1 MWSHVGVGVAFAEL
15 RATMSLRAHALTLVL
30 FSSVAA
36 TACSTNASID
46 DAAADGDE
54 AITSNDAQIVDFTF
68 SSEVLAPKSD
78 DSRKAVISQLFYTV
92 GALTSEHEANG
103 QIGRVQTS
111 AITETVEGDNKRI
124 KYTVRLPVAWPAGK
138 SVPKTYAIVLPND
151 TTKLAAFNDKY
162 DGKCGTNEYGHDVFW
177 HDWNPIATG
186 CTVDAADV
194 VKSTAK
200 VTKNKAVT
208 TGKYPEYDKVWADGA
223 LNVVAIFGYSDSGGA
238 SDQGEQEYDAFVSR
252 AKALFP
258 GATSTTNATS
268 DSIHRD
274 ITVKAKV
281 RVDGADRDVSITS
294 LLIGTLYTSGPD
306 FDTRYD
312 PLSEKADLVVYNGHS
327 ELSKNTNALAAKGK
341 VAPKQYQMFFF
352 DSCDTYAYL
361 DTALTDRR
369 RAINGAEDPVG
380 TKYLDVATN
389 VLPSYF
395 SNYAASS
402 LTFVSALANRDAPKT
417 YNQIMS
423 DLPSDQVV
431 VVTGEED
438 NTFHP

>member
-1 MWSHVGVGVAFAEL
+1 
-15 RATMSLRAHALTLVL
+15 MSLRSARFAPVAFLSFL
-30 FSSVAA
+30 AA
-36 TACSTNASID
+36 TALACSTSSDQVD
-46 DAAADGDE
+46 DTAGDE
-54 AITSNDAQIVDFTF
+54 APITSNDAQIVDFTF
-68 SSEVLAPKSD
+68 SSEVIAPKSD
-78 DSRKAVISQLFYTV
+78 DTRKAIVSQLLYTV
-92 GALTSEHEANG
+92 GALTSEHQANG

-111 AITETVEGDNKRI
+111 AITETVQGDNKRI
-124 KYTVRLPVAWPAGK
+124 KYTARLPVAWPKGQ
-138 SVPKTYAIVLPND
+138 SVPKTYAVVLPND

-162 DGKCGTNEYGHDVFW
+162 DGKCGSNEYGHEVFW
-177 HDWNPIATG
+177 HDFNPIATG
-186 CTVDAADV
+186 CTVDTADV
-194 VKSTAK
+194 VKSNAK

-208 TGKYPEYDKVWADGA
+208 TGKYPEYAKVWEDGA

-238 SDQGEQEYDAFVSR
+238 SDQGEQEYDSFV
-252 AKALFP
+252 AKAKDLFP
-258 GATSTTNATS
+258 GATSTTNATT

-281 RVDGADRDVSITS
+281 KVAGVDRDVSITS
-294 LLIGTLYTSGPD
+294 LLIGTLYTSGAD
-306 FDTRYD
+306 FDTRYN

-369 RAINGAEDPVG
+369 RAVNGAAADPAG

-402 LTFVSALANRDAPKT
+402 LTFVSALANRDTPKT

-438 NTFHP
+438 NAFRP

>member
-1 MWSHVGVGVAFAEL
+1 
-15 RATMSLRAHALTLVL
+15 MSLRSHAFARVAFVSLLTTTALACG
-30 FSSVAA
+30 SSGDTV
-36 TACSTNASID
+36 D
-46 DAAADGDE
+46 DSAGDE
-54 AITSNDAQIVDFTF
+54 APITSNDAQIVDFTF

-78 DSRKAVISQLFYTV
+78 DTRKAIVSQLFYTV
-92 GALTSEHEANG
+92 GALTSEHQANG

-124 KYTVRLPVAWPAGK
+124 KYTARLPVAWPKGK
-138 SVPKTYAIVLPND
+138 SVPKTYAVVLPND
-151 TTKLAAFNDKY
+151 TNKLAGFNDKY
-162 DGKCGTNEYGHDVFW
+162 DGKCGANEYGHEVFW
-177 HDWNPIATG
+177 HDFNPIATG

-208 TGKYPEYDKVWADGA
+208 TGKYPEYAKVWEDGA

-238 SDQGEQEYDAFVSR
+238 SDQGEQEYDAFVKR
-252 AKALFP
+252 AQDLFP

-274 ITVKAKV
+274 ITIKAKV
-281 RVDGADRDVSITS
+281 RVEGADRDVSITS
-294 LLIGTLYTSGPD
+294 LLIGTLYTSGAD

-369 RAINGAEDPVG
+369 HAVNGADDPVG

-402 LTFVSALANRDAPKT
+402 LTFVSALAKRDAPKT
-417 YNQIMS
+417 YNEIMT

-431 VVTGEED
+431 VVSGEED